1 MGNSNKIDL
10 NLVLKYWLPVVIW
23 AFIIFIFSS
32 RPTGTASQIVW
43 TDFFIKKTAH
53 VLIYGG
59 LSTWIYRACINSDI
73 AKKQSALIAI
83 FFSFLYGLSD
93 EFHQSFTPGRTP
105 RLYDVG
111 FDTIGA
117 SLAIYTIWK
126 QLPKAPQPLKN
137 WAKKLEIH

>member
-1 MGNSNKIDL
+1 MAAYKKIDL
-10 NLVLKYWLPVVIW
+10 KLLLKYWFPVLLW
-23 AFIIFIFSS
+23 CLIIFVFSS
-32 RPTGTASQIVW
+32 RPTGSASQIVW

-53 VLIYGG
+53 VLIYAG
-59 LSTWIYRACINSDI
+59 LSMWIYRASVNSGI
-73 AKKQSALIAI
+73 AKKQSALISI

-117 SLAIYTIWK
+117 SLAIYIIWK
-126 QLPKAPQPLKN
+126 KLPKAPQPLKA
-137 WAKKLEIH
+137 WAKKLEIL